1 MKIKLPT
8 SKEWVLFFTFAG
20 KLQHMPKI
28 RVAINGFGRIGR
40 MTFRN
45 IQKNNNIEVIAIN
58 DLTDPANLAHLLKYD
73 SVQRAFNGEVEH
85 NGGHIYVNG
94 RKIIVLQEPDPARL
108 PWKKLKIDVVIE
120 STGQFVERE
129 QAIKHVEQSGARKV
143 IISAPAKGESDD
155 VKYVVLGV
163 NDDIID
169 KKDVIISNASCTTN
183 NVAPMIK
190 ILDENWGIDK
200 AFMTTVHSYTKDQ
213 NIVDGPHNDWRRGRA
228 AAYSIVPTTTGAA
241 KAAGKIFPHLKANLG
256 GAGIRVP
263 VPDGSLTD
271 LTCILKKSTSEE
283 EINAA
288 FKKAAEGCLKGILQ
302 YTEDPIVSVDI
313 LGNPYSAVF
322 DANLTAVLGDKNKL
336 VKVVA
341 WYDNEMGYSSRL
353 VELIEKF
360 A

>member
-1 MKIKLPT
+1 M
-8 SKEWVLFFTFAG
+8 
-20 KLQHMPKI
+20 
-28 RVAINGFGRIGR
+28 
-40 MTFRN
+40 
-45 IQKNNNIEVIAIN
+45 EVVAIN
-58 DLTDPANLAHLLKYD
+58 DLTDAANLAHLLKYD
-73 SVQRAFNGEVEH
+73 SVQRAFDGEVEH
-85 NGGHIYVNG
+85 NHGHIYVNG
-94 RKIIVLQEPDPARL
+94 KKILVLSEPDPAKL
-108 PWKKLKIDVVIE
+108 PWKALNIDVVIE
-120 STGQFVERE
+120 STGQFVDRDE
-129 QAIKHVEQSGARKV
+129 AIKHVEQSGARKV
-143 IISAPAKGESDD
+143 IISAPAQGERDD

-163 NDDIID
+163 NDDVID
-169 KKDVIISNASCTTN
+169 KNDVIISNASCTTN
-183 NVAPMIK
+183 NVAPLIM
-190 ILDENWGIDK
+190 ILDELWGIDK

-213 NIVDGPHNDWRRGRA
+213 NIVDGPHKDWRRGRA

-271 LTCILKKSTSEE
+271 LTCTLKKSTSIE

-288 FKKAAEGCLKGILQ
+288 FKRAAQGRLKGILQ

-360 A
+360 V